1 MFMKI
6 LDESEIKKFGE
17 LTGIDAKKIFISKN
31 NRYYYVNI
39 VDYDLKLRISKELAS
54 KFV

>member
-6 LDESEIKKFGE
+6 LNQEERKIFGE
-17 LTGIDAKKIFISKN
+17 LTGIDANKIFINKN
-31 NRYYYVNI
+31 NRYYYVTI